1 MQGSISVYRLNSFR
15 HILEESNV
23 YELNGFDVAKSN
35 LTYKFDETPVSIRH
49 RAYCFCWGSRYNMG
63 DDHLIPVPQTL
74 VDTIGRT
81 YRFIVKVSD
90 RNLKGQIHTLTVT
103 MVLPLDAPEPV
114 EALVETVSEEPVDG
128 RVKRGSDLVESGE
141 VKRAK
146 SGN

>member
-1 MQGSISVYRLNSFR
+1 MGDS
-15 HILEESNV
+15 
-23 YELNGFDVAKSN
+23 
-35 LTYKFDETPVSIRH
+35 
-49 RAYCFCWGSRYNMG
+49 MG

-90 RNLKGQIHTLTVT
+90 RNLKGHIHTLTVT
-103 MVLPLDAPEPV
+103 KVLPLDAPEPV
-114 EALVETVSEEPVDG
+114 EALVEIVSEEPVDG

-141 VKRAK
+141 AKRAK